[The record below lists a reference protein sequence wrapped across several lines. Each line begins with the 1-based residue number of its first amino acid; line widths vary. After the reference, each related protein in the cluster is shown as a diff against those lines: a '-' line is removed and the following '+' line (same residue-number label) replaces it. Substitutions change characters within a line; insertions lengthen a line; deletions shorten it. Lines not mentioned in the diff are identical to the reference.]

1 LSSYVISDRRCLICC
16 LYALEH
22 SSQHRRNRLLAAS
35 DGSIGTMPAK
45 RQEQTTRPIG
55 ISLGELPLA
64 GKSVL
69 IIEDEALIALNV
81 ESCLQDAGAAVVI
94 ANSIVSA
101 QSALDEGTPFD
112 VAVVDFLLADGNAS
126 TLIQVLSERGIPV
139 VVTTGDEVDRG
150 QPALSKAVAILQKP
164 HTESDLINAITKT
177 PPP

>member
-1 LSSYVISDRRCLICC
+1 
-16 LYALEH
+16 
-22 SSQHRRNRLLAAS
+22 
-35 DGSIGTMPAK
+35 MPAK

-55 ISLGELPLA
+55 TSLGELPLA

-139 VVTTGDEVDRG
+139 VISTGDEIDRR

-164 HTESDLINAITKT
+164 HTESDLINAITRT
-177 PPP
+177 PPPSRAASA